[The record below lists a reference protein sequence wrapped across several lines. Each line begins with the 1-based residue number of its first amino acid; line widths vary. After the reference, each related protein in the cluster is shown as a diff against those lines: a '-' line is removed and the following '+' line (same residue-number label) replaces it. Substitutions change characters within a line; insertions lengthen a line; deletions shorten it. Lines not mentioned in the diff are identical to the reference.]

1 MIQKGYLEFKAM
13 PEISEAVD
21 FVNTERDDFE
31 IGHFL
36 ENGQILE
43 LISPQIQVLD
53 TLQIVGLGF
62 GNYQIKGQLLAN
74 VFVAHEFGSI

>member
-1 MIQKGYLEFKAM
+1 M